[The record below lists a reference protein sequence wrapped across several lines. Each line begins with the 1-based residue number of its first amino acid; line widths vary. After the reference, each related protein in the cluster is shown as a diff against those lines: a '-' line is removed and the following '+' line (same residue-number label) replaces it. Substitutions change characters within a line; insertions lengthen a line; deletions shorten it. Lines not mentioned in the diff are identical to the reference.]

1 MATRQKGRKTYRS
14 MQGRVVDLDM
24 LIKRNELTPAVG
36 NARVNARGDE
46 LGAGGKIV
54 RTREQIVSSYYESN
68 PKATPDADVPTTEP
82 VQQPSVPNNPPSQ
95 TMTIEDTQPSS
106 IVNEV
111 EPAVEEVPVKQEATE
126 QADEQ
131 RRVATANAAASA
143 GRRGGRRRREGGAGR
158 LQPEPIREP
167 ARFTRVK
174 GDV

>member
-1 MATRQKGRKTYRS
+1 MGRTYRT
-14 MQGRVVDLDM
+14 MNGRSVDMDKL
-24 LIKRNELTPAVG
+24 RSQNELTPAVG
-36 NARVNARGDE
+36 NMKVNARGDE

-82 VQQPSVPNNPPSQ
+82 VQQQSVPNNPPSQ

-126 QADEQ
+126 QVEQ
-131 RRVATANAAASA
+131 VEEKVLDKGVEAVKRARSR
-143 GRRGGRRRREGGAGR
+143 RRGISDATGE
-158 LQPEPIREP
+158 
-167 ARFTRVK
+167 K
-174 GDV
+174 

>member
-1 MATRQKGRKTYRS
+1 MGRTYRT
-14 MQGRVVDLDM
+14 MNGRSVDMDKL
-24 LIKRNELTPAVG
+24 RSQNELTPAVG
-36 NARVNARGDE
+36 NMKVNARGDE

-111 EPAVEEVPVKQEATE
+111 EPAVEEVPAKQKATE
-126 QADEQ
+126 QVEQ
-131 RRVATANAAASA
+131 VEEKVLDKGVDAVKRARSR
-143 GRRGGRRRREGGAGR
+143 RRGISDATGE
-158 LQPEPIREP
+158 
-167 ARFTRVK
+167 K
-174 GDV
+174 

>member
-1 MATRQKGRKTYRS
+1 MGRTYRT
-14 MQGRVVDLDM
+14 MNGRQVDMDKL
-24 LIKRNELTPAVG
+24 RSQNELTPAVG
-36 NARVNARGDE
+36 NMKVNARGDE

-126 QADEQ
+126 QAEQ
-131 RRVATANAAASA
+131 VEEKVLDKGVEAVKRARSR
-143 GRRGGRRRREGGAGR
+143 RRGISDATGE
-158 LQPEPIREP
+158 
-167 ARFTRVK
+167 K
-174 GDV
+174 

>member
-1 MATRQKGRKTYRS
+1 MGRTYRT
-14 MQGRVVDLDM
+14 MNGRSVDMDKLHSQ
-24 LIKRNELTPAVG
+24 NELTPAVG
-36 NARVNARGDE
+36 NMKVNARGDE

-126 QADEQ
+126 QAEQ
-131 RRVATANAAASA
+131 VEEKVLDKGVEAVKRARSR
-143 GRRGGRRRREGGAGR
+143 RRGISDATGE
-158 LQPEPIREP
+158 
-167 ARFTRVK
+167 K
-174 GDV
+174 

>member
-1 MATRQKGRKTYRS
+1 MGRTYRT
-14 MQGRVVDLDM
+14 MNGRSVDMDKL
-24 LIKRNELTPAVG
+24 RSQNELTPAVG
-36 NARVNARGDE
+36 NMKVNARGDE

-126 QADEQ
+126 QAEQ
-131 RRVATANAAASA
+131 VEEKVLDKGVEAVKRARSR
-143 GRRGGRRRREGGAGR
+143 RRGISDATGE
-158 LQPEPIREP
+158 
-167 ARFTRVK
+167 K
-174 GDV
+174 

>member
-1 MATRQKGRKTYRS
+1 MDKLRS
-14 MQGRVVDLDM
+14 Q
-24 LIKRNELTPAVG
+24 NELTPAVG
-36 NARVNARGDE
+36 NMKVNARGDE

-82 VQQPSVPNNPPSQ
+82 VQQQSVPNNPPSQ

-126 QADEQ
+126 QAEQ
-131 RRVATANAAASA
+131 VEEKVLDKGVEAVKRARSR
-143 GRRGGRRRREGGAGR
+143 RRGISDATGE
-158 LQPEPIREP
+158 
-167 ARFTRVK
+167 K
-174 GDV
+174 

>member
-1 MATRQKGRKTYRS
+1 MNGRSVDMDKLRS
-14 MQGRVVDLDM
+14 Q
-24 LIKRNELTPAVG
+24 NELTPAVG
-36 NARVNARGDE
+36 NMKVNARGDE

-126 QADEQ
+126 QAEQ
-131 RRVATANAAASA
+131 VEEKVLDKGVEAVKRARSR
-143 GRRGGRRRREGGAGR
+143 RRGISDATGE
-158 LQPEPIREP
+158 
-167 ARFTRVK
+167 K
-174 GDV
+174 

>member
-1 MATRQKGRKTYRS
+1 MGRTYRT
-14 MQGRVVDLDM
+14 MNGRSVDMDKL
-24 LIKRNELTPAVG
+24 RSQNELTPAVG
-36 NARVNARGDE
+36 NMKVNARGDE

-111 EPAVEEVPVKQEATE
+111 QPAVEEVPVKQEATE
-126 QADEQ
+126 QAEQ
-131 RRVATANAAASA
+131 VEEKVLDKGVEAVKRARSR
-143 GRRGGRRRREGGAGR
+143 RRGISDATGE
-158 LQPEPIREP
+158 
-167 ARFTRVK
+167 K
-174 GDV
+174 

>member
-1 MATRQKGRKTYRS
+1 MDKLRS
-14 MQGRVVDLDM
+14 Q
-24 LIKRNELTPAVG
+24 NELTPAVG
-36 NARVNARGDE
+36 NMKVNARGDE

-126 QADEQ
+126 QAEQ
-131 RRVATANAAASA
+131 VEEKVLDKGVEAVKRARSR
-143 GRRGGRRRREGGAGR
+143 RRGISDATGE
-158 LQPEPIREP
+158 
-167 ARFTRVK
+167 K
-174 GDV
+174 